1 MIHHTYHISQINA
14 PRSASLYIHQ
24 LTLHLYVRVY
34 IYLYIQQ
41 QQSLSPK
48 FFGVDDQ
55 VLKTFRIN
63 ILEISPLDYT
73 FLLFLTC
80 TSNFVLIE
88 SKNHALCIILKYQ
101 KKNLKLKHFIDEI
114 GIGL

>member
-1 MIHHTYHISQINA
+1 MCM
-14 PRSASLYIHQ
+14 
-24 LTLHLYVRVY
+24 Y
-34 IYLYIQQ
+34 IYIYIQQ

-101 KKNLKLKHFIDEI
+101 KKKLEI
-114 GIGL
+114 KTFYRWNRYWSVIAMIFLQKFDR

>member
-1 MIHHTYHISQINA
+1 M
-14 PRSASLYIHQ
+14 RVYI
-24 LTLHLYVRVY
+24 YIY

-48 FFGVDDQ
+48 FFGVDNQ

>member
-34 IYLYIQQ
+34 IYIYIYLYIQL
-41 QQSLSPK
+41 QQSLGPK
-48 FFGVDDQ
+48 FFGVDNQ

-80 TSNFVLIE
+80 TSYFVLIE
-88 SKNHALCIILKYQ
+88 SKNHALSIILNYQ
-101 KKNLKLKHFIDEI
+101 KKKKKLEI
-114 GIGL
+114 KTFYR